1 MNLSAPQPVTECSP
15 VMSPDFSFVSGPE
28 TSWPPSGNQA
38 DLLAFHVD
46 EPLNNSTHVSLTT
59 VPCWKI
65 LLNCWCFSPPFCVT
79 VYKAYLTRRRWIWEA
94 FPPLFVFFGKWTDK
108 YVNTRPWIYGLWF
121 CALNMQIPFAT
132 PASRTAP
139 MLSCVSSLVF
149 RRLRRDL
156 FLVFKTLTRS

>member
-1 MNLSAPQPVTECSP
+1 MNLSAPQPVTKCSP

-94 FPPLFVFFGKWTDK
+94 FPPLFVFLVNEQINMWIHGPGFMDCGFVLWICK
-108 YVNTRPWIYGLWF
+108 YL
-121 CALNMQIPFAT
+121 LQH
-132 PASRTAP
+132 
-139 MLSCVSSLVF
+139 
-149 RRLRRDL
+149 LRRGL
-156 FLVFKTLTRS
+156 HRCSAVFLPLSLGGWDGICS

>member
-28 TSWPPSGNQA
+28 TSWPPSGKQA

-46 EPLNNSTHVSLTT
+46 EPLNNSTRVSLTT

-79 VYKAYLTRRRWIWEA
+79 VYKAYLSRRRWIWEA
-94 FPPLFVFFGKWTDK
+94 FPPLFVCFFGKWTDK

-121 CALNMQIPFAT
+121 CALLWICKYLLQH
-132 PASRTAP
+132 
-139 MLSCVSSLVF
+139 
-149 RRLRRDL
+149 LRRGL
-156 FLVFKTLTRS
+156 HRCSAVFLPLSLGGWDGICS

>member
-28 TSWPPSGNQA
+28 TSWPPSGKQA

-79 VYKAYLTRRRWIWEA
+79 VYKAHLTRRRWIWEA
-94 FPPLFVFFGKWTDK
+94 FPPL
-108 YVNTRPWIYGLWF
+108 
-121 CALNMQIPFAT
+121 
-132 PASRTAP
+132 
-139 MLSCVSSLVF
+139 CVC
-149 RRLRRDL
+149 
-156 FLVFKTLTRS
+156 FLVNEQINMWIHGPGFMDCGFVLYFEYANTFCNTCVEDCTDAQLCFFPCL

>member
-94 FPPLFVFFGKWTDK
+94 FPPLFVFLVNEQINMWIHGPGFMDCGFVLWICK
-108 YVNTRPWIYGLWF
+108 YL
-121 CALNMQIPFAT
+121 LQH
-132 PASRTAP
+132 
-139 MLSCVSSLVF
+139 
-149 RRLRRDL
+149 LRRGL
-156 FLVFKTLTRS
+156 HRCSAVFLPLSLGGWDGICS